1 MSTEEVKKRNS
12 AIFIN
17 GGAGRVIASIPA
29 LEKFQ
34 EENPDDDFV
43 IVCEGGTDF
52 FKGHQTLYA
61 RVYDHWHKGLFQ
73 DKLKERDLITPEP
86 YRVWEYYNQMC
97 SIAQAYDI
105 AINNKGLRKLQKPR
119 IRLNREE
126 MIFGKK
132 LVDEVKEKTK
142 KDKVLVF
149 QPYGRTVHHENG
161 MISDQSGR
169 SFEAEN
175 AVSIVKKLSKKFG
188 VIHMAEFGIDFQ
200 KHEVKDPV
208 ASPMG
213 ADLRHWCGIISNAD
227 YFLGCDS
234 SGQHMVHALDK
245 KCTVVIGST
254 FPINVSY
261 PDDENIDILD
271 MGLGARTY
279 SPIRVTTDEYA
290 DRTNDGVMAMNDKVE
305 AIIVES
311 VTNGLTGKPRI
322 GHKYKDKD

>member
-1 MSTEEVKKRNS
+1 MSTDKRNS

-52 FKGHQTLYA
+52 FKGHKSLYA

-73 DKLKERDLITPEP
+73 DKLKERELITPEP
-86 YRVWEYYNQMC
+86 YRVWEYYNQKC

-105 AINNKGLRKLQKPR
+105 AINNKGLRTLQKPR
-119 IRLNREE
+119 ITLNKEE

-142 KDKVLVF
+142 KDKVVVF
-149 QPYGRTVHHENG
+149 QPFGRTTQHENG
-161 MISDQSGR
+161 MISDYSGR

-175 AVSIVKKLSKKFG
+175 SVSIVKKLSKKFG
-188 VIHMAEFGIDFQ
+188 VIHMAEFGIDFA
-200 KHEVKDPV
+200 KHGIKDAV

-261 PDDENIDILD
+261 PDDENFDILD
-271 MGLGARTY
+271 MGEGARTY

-290 DRTNDGVMAMNDKVE
+290 DRTHDGVMAMNDKVE
-305 AIIVES
+305 TIIIES
-311 VTNGLTGKPRI
+311 VTNGLTGKERI
-322 GHKYKDKD
+322 GHKYKED

>member
-1 MSTEEVKKRNS
+1 MSTDKRNS

-52 FKGHQTLYA
+52 FKGHQSLYA

-73 DKLKERDLITPEP
+73 DKLKERELITPDP
-86 YRVWEYYNQMC
+86 YRVWEYYNQKC

-105 AINNKGLRKLQKPR
+105 AINNKGLRNLQKPR
-119 IRLNREE
+119 IRLNKEE

-132 LVDEVKEKTK
+132 LVDEVREKTI
-142 KDKVLVF
+142 KDKVIVF
-149 QPYGRTVHHENG
+149 QPYVRTTHHENG
-161 MISDQSGR
+161 MISDYSGR

-175 AVSIVKKLSKKFG
+175 AVNLVKKLSKKFG
-188 VIHMAEFGIDFQ
+188 VIHMAEFGIDFA
-200 KHEVKDPV
+200 KHGIKDAV

-213 ADLRHWCGIISNAD
+213 ADLRHWCGIIANAD

-261 PDDENIDILD
+261 PDDENFDILD
-271 MGLGARTY
+271 MGEGARTY
-279 SPIRVTTDEYA
+279 SPIRVTTDEFA

-305 AIIVES
+305 AIIIES
-311 VTNGLTGKPRI
+311 VTNGLTGKERI
-322 GHKYKDKD
+322 GHKYKED

>member
-1 MSTEEVKKRNS
+1 MSTDKRNS

-52 FKGHQTLYA
+52 FKGHKSLYA

-73 DKLKERDLITPEP
+73 DKLKERELITPEP
-86 YRVWEYYNQMC
+86 YRVWEYYNQKC

-105 AINNKGLRKLQKPR
+105 AINNKGLRTLQKPR
-119 IRLNREE
+119 ITLNKEE

-142 KDKVLVF
+142 KDKVVVF
-149 QPYGRTVHHENG
+149 QPYGRTTHHENG
-161 MISDQSGR
+161 MISDFSGR

-175 AVSIVKKLSKKFG
+175 AVSLVKKLSKKFG
-188 VIHMAEFGIDFQ
+188 VIHMAEFGIDFA
-200 KHEVKDPV
+200 KHGIKDAV

-261 PDDENIDILD
+261 PDDENFDILD
-271 MGLGARTY
+271 MGEGARTY

-305 AIIVES
+305 AIIIES
-311 VTNGLTGKPRI
+311 VTNGLTGKERI
-322 GHKYKDKD
+322 GHKYKED

>member
-1 MSTEEVKKRNS
+1 MSTDKRNS

-52 FKGHQTLYA
+52 FKGHKSLYA

-73 DKLKERDLITPEP
+73 DKLKERELITPEP
-86 YRVWEYYNQMC
+86 YRVWEYYNQKC

-105 AINNKGLRKLQKPR
+105 AINNKGLRTLQKPR
-119 IRLNREE
+119 ITLNKEE

-132 LVDEVKEKTK
+132 LVDEVREKTK
-142 KDKVLVF
+142 KDKVVVF
-149 QPYGRTVHHENG
+149 QPYGRTTHHENG
-161 MISDQSGR
+161 MISDFSGR

-175 AVSIVKKLSKKFG
+175 AVSLVKKLSKKFG
-188 VIHMAEFGIDFQ
+188 VIHMAEFGIDFA
-200 KHEVKDPV
+200 KHGIKDAV

-213 ADLRHWCGIISNAD
+213 ADLRHWCGIIANAD

-261 PDDENIDILD
+261 PDDENFDILD
-271 MGLGARTY
+271 MGEGARTY

-305 AIIVES
+305 AIIIES
-311 VTNGLTGKPRI
+311 VTNGLTGKERI
-322 GHKYKDKD
+322 GHKYKED

>member
-1 MSTEEVKKRNS
+1 MSTDKRNS

-52 FKGHQTLYA
+52 FKGHKSLYA

-73 DKLKERDLITPEP
+73 DKLKERELVTPEP
-86 YRVWEYYNQMC
+86 YRVWEYYNQKC

-105 AINNKGLRKLQKPR
+105 AINNKGLRTLQKPR
-119 IRLNREE
+119 ITLNKEE

-142 KDKVLVF
+142 KDKVVVF
-149 QPYGRTVHHENG
+149 QPFGRTTQHENG
-161 MISDQSGR
+161 MISDFSGR

-175 AVSIVKKLSKKFG
+175 SVSIVKKLSKKFG
-188 VIHMAEFGIDFQ
+188 VIHMAEFGIDFA
-200 KHEVKDPV
+200 KHGIKDAV

-261 PDDENIDILD
+261 PDDENFDILD
-271 MGLGARTY
+271 MGEGARTY

-305 AIIVES
+305 SIIIES
-311 VTNGLTGKPRI
+311 VTNGLTGKERI
-322 GHKYKDKD
+322 GHKYKED

>member
-1 MSTEEVKKRNS
+1 MSTDKRNS

-52 FKGHQTLYA
+52 FKGHKSLYA

-73 DKLKERDLITPEP
+73 DKLKERELVTPEP
-86 YRVWEYYNQMC
+86 YRVWEYYNQKC

-105 AINNKGLRKLQKPR
+105 AINNKGLRTLQKPK
-119 IRLNREE
+119 ITLNKEE

-142 KDKVLVF
+142 KDKVVVF
-149 QPYGRTVHHENG
+149 QPFGRTTQRENG
-161 MISDQSGR
+161 MISDFSGR

-175 AVSIVKKLSKKFG
+175 SVSIVKKLSKKFG
-188 VIHMAEFGIDFQ
+188 VIHMAEFGIDFA
-200 KHEVKDPV
+200 KHGIKDAV

-261 PDDENIDILD
+261 PDDENFDILD
-271 MGLGARTY
+271 MGEGARTY

-305 AIIVES
+305 SIIIES
-311 VTNGLTGKPRI
+311 VSNGLAGKERI
-322 GHKYKDKD
+322 GHKYKEE